1 MRKKLIIGIWVI
13 ATIIMCIGCGF
24 KEEETTKDMV
34 VVELCCEDPDEDMK
48 IIEAL
53 KEQGYY
59 RDDIPLTYSEQAFL
73 HAACDE
79 FPIDGID
86 NYALALS
93 IIWRETNF
101 ENIACEKEQSY
112 GYMMIN
118 SHWAQA
124 EIEKLGITDLMNPMD
139 NFRVGMCILQEHIAN
154 LGFEAGVAR
163 YNGSG
168 ANARAY
174 AVDILNKYNE
184 YCDLLKE
191 T

>member
-1 MRKKLIIGIWVI
+1 MKRKLIIGILALVAI
-13 ATIIMCIGCGF
+13 FLCVGCGNRN
-24 KEEETTKDMV
+24 EEI
-34 VVELCCEDPDEDMK
+34 VEEDIIEIAYEDPNEDTK

-53 KEQGYY
+53 REQGYY

-79 FPIDGID
+79 FSIDGID
-86 NYALALS
+86 NYALALA

-101 ENIACEKEQSY
+101 QNIACEKENSY

-118 SHWAQA
+118 SYWAQA
-124 EIEKLGITDLMNPMD
+124 EMESLGITDLMNPMD
-139 NFRVGMCILQEHIAN
+139 NFRVGMCILQEHISN

-168 ANARAY
+168 TNARAY